1 MQSRQPH
8 MPGGSHM
15 PRGRQRRSVAA
26 RHAPAASAAAPAA
39 AAPAAVAPSLTHLN
53 GDDDDICQSSAGS
66 DSESDDDLSEFVADE
81 GVVADEEEPGQLTAA
96 DVMANAS
103 ATRITSVTRKL
114 YDSHL
119 RQMATW
125 CLQSDKMR
133 VYVGADGKVLE
144 PLSSEVVVMFT
155 EHLIQKKVPWPHA
168 EVAGTTKHL
177 AVKTVTNF
185 FAAVNFSFALRNE
198 RISPEVA
205 QFFYNTRKSYSLK
218 IARLKDAGLHPD
230 KTNSIGVN
238 FSVYARICLSLGSYV
253 AHFKG
258 SCYSCWRD
266 LWLFWIFLF
275 NLLGRCLQVSKI
287 CYDWIWWQDDALV
300 VKVPTQKG
308 CYHTPPPHHLAAVH
322 CHTPYSSITHHPH
335 TTSLLFTAIHHTP
348 TPYTTPTPPRC
359 CSLPYTIHQ
368 HHTPQC

>member
-1 MQSRQPH
+1 
-8 MPGGSHM
+8 MPG
-15 PRGRQRRSVAA
+15 GRQRRSVAA
-26 RHAPAASAAAPAA
+26 RLAPAASAAAPAA
-39 AAPAAVAPSLTHLN
+39 AAPSHVDN
-53 GDDDDICQSSAGS
+53 GDDDNFSQSSAGS
-66 DSESDDDLSEFVADE
+66 DSESDDDLSE
-81 GVVADEEEPGQLTAA
+81 VVADEEESEQLTAA
-96 DVMANAS
+96 EVMANAS

-155 EHLIQKKVPWPHA
+155 EHLITKKVPWPHA
-168 EVAGTTKHL
+168 EVVGTTKHL

-185 FAAVNFSFALRNE
+185 FAAVNFSFSLRNE
-198 RISPEVA
+198 RIPPEVA
-205 QFFYNTRKSYSLK
+205 QFFYNTRKSYALK

-266 LWLFWIFLF
+266 LWLFWILLF

-308 CYHTPPPHHLAAVH
+308 VVGIPYTTPTPPRCCALPYTIYQHHTPPPHHLAAVH
-322 CHTPYSSITHHPH
+322 CHTPY
-335 TTSLLFTAIHHTP
+335 TSTIHHNVNNHF
-348 TPYTTPTPPRC
+348 R
-359 CSLPYTIHQ
+359 
-368 HHTPQC
+368 